1 MALLPRPDYSNG
13 LLPWRCF
20 LFAMRYGH
28 GIATDLERA
37 MGYCHGIAYYMR
49 WATAMASLRGATI
62 FYYGRPR
69 TRTGETSKNQ
79 HRQPWPQK
87 PTGQGGHEPEGHSP
101 RGAVARARRPRT
113 GRSRSGHNIY
123 KHIQTW
129 VVASRGRNGGGEVAA
144 AMFIY
149 VCIYIYTVGRNANRS
164 ATNP

>member
-1 MALLPRPDYSNG
+1 MNVYVAYSNG

-49 WATAMASLRGATI
+49 WATAMASLRSTTL
-62 FYYGRPR
+62 FKYGPPR

-113 GRSRSGHNIY
+113 GRSRSGHNISHF
-123 KHIQTW
+123 HIYLTYMHFAKQRRRKNCQC
-129 VVASRGRNGGGEVAA
+129 SNGVP
-144 AMFIY
+144 Y
-149 VCIYIYTVGRNANRS
+149 VTLTEKVHAQ
-164 ATNP
+164 

>member
-20 LFAMRYGH
+20 LFAMGYGH

-49 WATAMASLRGATI
+49 WATAMASLRSTTL
-62 FYYGRPR
+62 FNYGRPR

-113 GRSRSGHNIY
+113 GRSRSGHNISHF
-123 KHIQTW
+123 HIYLTYMHFAKQRRRKNCQC
-129 VVASRGRNGGGEVAA
+129 SNGVP
-144 AMFIY
+144 Y
-149 VCIYIYTVGRNANRS
+149 VTLTEKVHAQ
-164 ATNP
+164 

>member
-20 LFAMRYGH
+20 LFAMGYGH

-49 WATAMASLRGATI
+49 WATAMASLRGTTI

-87 PTGQGGHEPEGHSP
+87 ATGRGGHEPEGHSP

-113 GRSRSGHNIY
+113 GRSRSGY
-123 KHIQTW
+123 KISLKSAPAHSQNHSMH
-129 VVASRGRNGGGEVAA
+129 A
-144 AMFIY
+144 FP
-149 VCIYIYTVGRNANRS
+149 YIYLGGRGWAVRS
-164 ATNP
+164 P